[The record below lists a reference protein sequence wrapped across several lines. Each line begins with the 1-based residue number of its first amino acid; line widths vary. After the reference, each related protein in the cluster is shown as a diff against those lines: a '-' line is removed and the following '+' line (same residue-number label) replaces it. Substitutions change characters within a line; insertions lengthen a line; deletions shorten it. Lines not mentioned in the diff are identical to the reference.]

1 MELCWHQVWLF
12 PDLAYSGFHLWPS
25 ILHCDRKKF
34 MDLLESVI
42 EFGLNHSILSCLCCV
57 GSGIVNSSISDLV
70 VLFFDFAEE
79 GFLD

>member
-1 MELCWHQVWLF
+1 
-12 PDLAYSGFHLWPS
+12 
-25 ILHCDRKKF
+25 

>member
-1 MELCWHQVWLF
+1 
-12 PDLAYSGFHLWPS
+12 
-25 ILHCDRKKF
+25 

-42 EFGLNHSILSCLCCV
+42 EFGLNHSILSCFCCV
-57 GSGIVNSSISDLV
+57 GSGIVNSISDLV